1 METDE
6 YYMVVLGL
14 SILLILTLS
23 YEPPI
28 QEGLD
33 IAKEMRKTFEKPAKD
48 IKKASEK
55 EFKKAKQATT
65 KEFNK
70 AKKETTK
77 GLNVVKKE
85 SVKGFNVVK
94 KGTEKIA
101 NEAAKGFDDIFK
113 EITNIANYIVCG
125 FNKIKTLPDCF
136 FWYFLD
142 IIYGIFYL
150 LYSMLASAIPP
161 LKDGAKMFWSMMKM
175 MDEMIH
181 DLTGFH
187 IIRYPKSVMNM
198 CYLCKGAPKTKRP
211 KKSKCS

>member
-1 METDE
+1 MDTDE

-14 SILLILTLS
+14 FILLILTLS

-33 IAKEMRKTFEKPAKD
+33 IGKEIAKTFEKPAKD
-48 IKKASEK
+48 IKKATEK
-55 EFKKAKQATT
+55 EFNKAKKATT

-77 GLNVVKKE
+77 G
-85 SVKGFNVVK
+85 FDVVK
-94 KGTEKIA
+94 KGTEKVA
-101 NEAAKGFDDIFK
+101 NEAKKGFDDIFE

-142 IIYGIFYL
+142 IIYGVFYMF
-150 LYSMLASAIPP
+150 YSMLAFAIPP
-161 LKDGAKMFWSMMKM
+161 LKDGAKMFGQGINMA
-175 MDEMIH
+175 DDMIY
-181 DLTGFH
+181 DLAGLHVF
-187 IIRYPKSVMNM
+187 RYPKSVMNM
-198 CYLCKGAPKTKRP
+198 CYLCKGAPKKKRP
-211 KKSKCS
+211 KQSKCS

>member
-1 METDE
+1 MDTNE

-33 IAKEMRKTFEKPAKD
+33 IGKEMRKTFEKPAKD

-55 EFKKAKQATT
+55 EFKKAKKATT

-94 KGTEKIA
+94 KGAEKA
-101 NEAAKGFDDIFK
+101 AKQVAKGFDEIFD
-113 EITNIANYIVCG
+113 EVTNIFTYIECG

-142 IIYGIFYL
+142 IIYGIFYMF
-150 LYSMLASAIPP
+150 YSMLAFAIPP
-161 LKDGAKMFWSMMKM
+161 LKDAGKTTWKALKSA
-175 MDEMIH
+175 DNMIY
-181 DLTGFH
+181 DTAWFR
-187 IIRYPKSVMNM
+187 IMRYPKDVMNK
-198 CYLCKGAPKTKRP
+198 CYLCKGAPKKKRR
-211 KKSKCS
+211 

>member
-1 METDE
+1 METNE

-14 SILLILTLS
+14 SILLIMTLS

-33 IAKEMRKTFEKPAKD
+33 IGKEMAKTFEKPAKD

-77 GLNVVKKE
+77 GLNVVKK
-85 SVKGFNVVK
+85 
-94 KGTEKIA
+94 GTEKIA
-101 NEAAKGFDDIFK
+101 DEAKKGFDDIFE

-142 IIYGIFYL
+142 IIYGIFYMF
-150 LYSMLASAIPP
+150 YSMLAFAIPP
-161 LKDGAKMFWSMMKM
+161 LKDGGKLLGKGVKMI
-175 MDEMIH
+175 DESIH
-181 DLTGFH
+181 DMTGFH
-187 IIRYPKSVMNM
+187 VFKYPKSVMNM
-198 CYLCKGAPKTKRP
+198 CYLCKGAPKKKR
-211 KKSKCS
+211 SK

>member
-28 QEGLD
+28 KEGLD
-33 IAKEMRKTFEKPAKD
+33 IGKELAKTFEKPAKD

-77 GLNVVKKE
+77 G
-85 SVKGFNVVK
+85 FDVVK
-94 KGTEKIA
+94 KGTEKVA
-101 NEAAKGFDDIFK
+101 NEAKKGFDDIFE

-142 IIYGIFYL
+142 IIYGVFYMF
-150 LYSMLASAIPP
+150 YSMLAFAIPP
-161 LKDGAKMFWSMMKM
+161 LKDGAKMFGQGINMA
-175 MDEMIH
+175 DDMIY
-181 DLTGFH
+181 DLAGLHVF
-187 IIRYPKSVMNM
+187 RYPKSVMNM
-198 CYLCKGAPKTKRP
+198 CYLCKGAPKKKRP
-211 KKSKCS
+211 KQSKCS

>member
-1 METDE
+1 MDTNE

-14 SILLILTLS
+14 SILLILVLS

-33 IAKEMRKTFEKPAKD
+33 IGKEITKTFEKPAKD

-94 KGTEKIA
+94 KGAEKA
-101 NEAAKGFDDIFK
+101 AKQVAKGFDEIFD
-113 EITNIANYIVCG
+113 EVTNIINYIECG

-142 IIYGIFYL
+142 IIYGIFYMF
-150 LYSMLASAIPP
+150 YSMLAYAIPP
-161 LKDGAKMFWSMMKM
+161 LKDGAKMFWSMMKTI
-175 MDEMIH
+175 DEMIH
-181 DLTGFH
+181 ELTGFH

-198 CYLCKGAPKTKRP
+198 CYLCKGAPKKKRP

>member
-1 METDE
+1 MDTNE

-14 SILLILTLS
+14 FILLILTLS

-28 QEGLD
+28 REGLD
-33 IAKEMRKTFEKPAKD
+33 IGKELAKTFEKPAKD

-85 SVKGFNVVK
+85 TEKGFNVVK
-94 KGTEKIA
+94 KEADKAAKLIEDQFTDIFDEIA
-101 NEAAKGFDDIFK
+101 NI
-113 EITNIANYIVCG
+113 INYIECG

-142 IIYGIFYL
+142 IIYGIFYMF
-150 LYSMLASAIPP
+150 YSMLAFAIPP

-181 DLTGFH
+181 EFTGFN

-198 CYLCKGAPKTKRP
+198 CYLCKGAPKKKRS

>member
-6 YYMVVLGL
+6 YYMVIFGL
-14 SILLILTLS
+14 CILLILTLS

-28 QEGLD
+28 KEGLD
-33 IAKEMRKTFEKPAKD
+33 IGKELAKTFEKPAKD

-77 GLNVVKKE
+77 G
-85 SVKGFNVVK
+85 FDVVK
-94 KGTEKIA
+94 KGTEKVA
-101 NEAAKGFDDIFK
+101 NEAKKGFDDIFE

-142 IIYGIFYL
+142 IIYGIFYMF
-150 LYSMLASAIPP
+150 YSMLAFAIPP

-181 DLTGFH
+181 EFTGFH

-198 CYLCKGAPKTKRP
+198 CYLCKGAPKKKRSKP
-211 KKSKCS
+211 SKCP

>member
-33 IAKEMRKTFEKPAKD
+33 IGKELAKTFEKPAKD

-70 AKKETTK
+70 AKKETEK
-77 GLNVVKKE
+77 GINQAKKE
-85 SVKGFNVVK
+85 TEKGFNVVK
-94 KGTEKIA
+94 KGAEKAA
-101 NEAAKGFDDIFK
+101 NEAAKGFDDIFE

-142 IIYGIFYL
+142 IIYGVFYMF
-150 LYSMLASAIPP
+150 YSMLAFAIPP
-161 LKDGAKMFWSMMKM
+161 LKDGAKMFGQGINMA
-175 MDEMIH
+175 DDMIY
-181 DLTGFH
+181 DLAGLHVF
-187 IIRYPKSVMNM
+187 RYPKSVMNM
-198 CYLCKGAPKTKRP
+198 CYLCKGAPKKKRP
-211 KKSKCS
+211 KQSKCS

>member
-1 METDE
+1 METDD
-6 YYMVVLGL
+6 YYMVILGL

-33 IAKEMRKTFEKPAKD
+33 IGKEIAKTFEKPAKD
-48 IKKASEK
+48 IKKATTK
-55 EFKKAKQATT
+55 EFNKAKKATT

-77 GLNVVKKE
+77 G
-85 SVKGFNVVK
+85 FNVVK
-94 KGTEKIA
+94 KGTEKVA
-101 NEAAKGFDDIFK
+101 KEAAKGFDDIFE

-142 IIYGIFYL
+142 IIYGVFYMF
-150 LYSMLASAIPP
+150 YSMLAFAIPP
-161 LKDGAKMFWSMMKM
+161 LKDGAKMFGQGINMA
-175 MDEMIH
+175 DDMIY
-181 DLTGFH
+181 DLTGLHVFK
-187 IIRYPKSVMNM
+187 YPKNVMNM
-198 CYLCKGAPKTKRP
+198 CYLCKGAPKKKRP
-211 KKSKCS
+211 KQSKCS

>member
-1 METDE
+1 METNE

-14 SILLILTLS
+14 SILLIMTLS

-33 IAKEMRKTFEKPAKD
+33 IGKELAKTFEKPAKD

-77 GLNVVKKE
+77 GLNVVKEE

-101 NEAAKGFDDIFK
+101 DEAKKGFDDIFE

-142 IIYGIFYL
+142 IIYGIFYMF
-150 LYSMLASAIPP
+150 YSMLAFAIPP
-161 LKDGAKMFWSMMKM
+161 LKDGGKLLGKGVKMI
-175 MDEMIH
+175 DESIH
-181 DLTGFH
+181 DMTGFH
-187 IIRYPKSVMNM
+187 VFKYPKSVMNM
-198 CYLCKGAPKTKRP
+198 CYLCKGAPKKKRP

>member
-1 METDE
+1 MDTDE

-33 IAKEMRKTFEKPAKD
+33 IGKEIAKTFEKPAKD
-48 IKKASEK
+48 IKKATEK
-55 EFKKAKQATT
+55 EFNKAKKATT

-77 GLNVVKKE
+77 G
-85 SVKGFNVVK
+85 FDVVK
-94 KGTEKIA
+94 KGTEKVA
-101 NEAAKGFDDIFK
+101 NEAKKGFDDIFE

-142 IIYGIFYL
+142 IIYGVFYMF
-150 LYSMLASAIPP
+150 YSMLAFAIPP
-161 LKDGAKMFWSMMKM
+161 LKDGAKMFGQGINMA
-175 MDEMIH
+175 DDMIY
-181 DLTGFH
+181 DLAGLHVF
-187 IIRYPKSVMNM
+187 RYPKSVMNM
-198 CYLCKGAPKTKRP
+198 CYLCKGAPKKKRP
-211 KKSKCS
+211 KQSKCS

>member
-1 METDE
+1 MDTDE

-14 SILLILTLS
+14 CILLILTLS

-28 QEGLD
+28 KEGLD
-33 IAKEMRKTFEKPAKD
+33 IGKELAKTFEKPAKD

-77 GLNVVKKE
+77 G
-85 SVKGFNVVK
+85 FDVVK
-94 KGTEKIA
+94 KGTEKVA
-101 NEAAKGFDDIFK
+101 NEAKKGFDDIFE

-142 IIYGIFYL
+142 IIYGVFYMF
-150 LYSMLASAIPP
+150 YSMLAFAIPP

-175 MDEMIH
+175 MDDMIH
-181 DLTGFH
+181 DLTGIHMF
-187 IIRYPKSVMNM
+187 RYPKNVMNK
-198 CYLCKGAPKTKRP
+198 CYLCKGAPKKKRP
-211 KKSKCS
+211 K

>member
-6 YYMVVLGL
+6 YYMVILGL

-33 IAKEMRKTFEKPAKD
+33 IGKEIAKTFEKPAKD
-48 IKKASEK
+48 IKKATEK
-55 EFKKAKQATT
+55 EFNKAKKATT

-77 GLNVVKKE
+77 G
-85 SVKGFNVVK
+85 FNVVK
-94 KGTEKIA
+94 KGTEKVA
-101 NEAAKGFDDIFK
+101 KEAAKGFDDIFE
-113 EITNIANYIVCG
+113 EITNIANYVVCG

-142 IIYGIFYL
+142 IIYGVFYMF
-150 LYSMLASAIPP
+150 YSMLAFAIPP
-161 LKDGAKMFWSMMKM
+161 LKDGAKLFGQGINMA
-175 MDEMIH
+175 DDMIY
-181 DLTGFH
+181 DLAGLHVF
-187 IIRYPKSVMNM
+187 RYPKSVMNM
-198 CYLCKGAPKTKRP
+198 CYLCKGAPKKKRP
-211 KKSKCS
+211 KQSKCS

>member
-1 METDE
+1 MDTNE

-33 IAKEMRKTFEKPAKD
+33 IGKEITKTFEKPAKD

-94 KGTEKIA
+94 KGAEKA
-101 NEAAKGFDDIFK
+101 AKQVAKGFDEIFD
-113 EITNIANYIVCG
+113 EVTNIFTYIECG

-142 IIYGIFYL
+142 IIYGIFYMF
-150 LYSMLASAIPP
+150 YSMLASAIPP
-161 LKDGAKMFWSMMKM
+161 LKDGAKMFWSMMKTI
-175 MDEMIH
+175 DEMIH

-198 CYLCKGAPKTKRP
+198 CYLCKGAPKKKRSKP
-211 KKSKCS
+211 SKCS